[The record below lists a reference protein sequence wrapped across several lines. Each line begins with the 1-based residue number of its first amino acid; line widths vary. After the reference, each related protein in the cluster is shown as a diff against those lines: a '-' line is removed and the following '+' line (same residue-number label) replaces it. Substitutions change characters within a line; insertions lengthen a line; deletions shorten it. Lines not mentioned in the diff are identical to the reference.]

1 MTCHNKSSP
10 LIPFVV
16 KGGIKMLNRVS
27 ERFSR
32 VIQRYLPDA
41 FVIAVLM
48 TLFVFVLAFFTAPAD
63 PANLFQSYGDG
74 FWTYLAFTMQMVLLL
89 MTGMVLASVP
99 FVRKG
104 LEAISAKANT
114 ATKAYLFTF
123 LISAAAY
130 YINWGLAV
138 VVGAIVAR
146 EVGKRNKNAHFP
158 LLVACAY
165 APTVLYTA
173 GLSSSILLTIATED
187 HFLADVMGV
196 IPTSETIFHPGT
208 VIIFFALLITI
219 PIFILL
225 MAPKKNIIPYTAKTK
240 PQKAEVVTKEESNSP
255 AIRLENTPILGIL
268 IGLVG
273 IVYVLLQFA
282 KSVDLNLNLINILFL
297 SLGLLFHRS
306 LAQYGNAFKEA
317 AGSISPIILQ
327 FPFYAGIIALLGSS
341 GLADTIIRG
350 MASIS
355 SAESFGVFTYWTA
368 GLVNIL
374 APSGGGQWALQG
386 PLQVPAGMELGA
398 DPAVI
403 AMAVGWGDAWTNLI
417 QPFWALPILSIVGLH
432 IRHIMGYCIL
442 LSVWIGI
449 VTSILIYFVY

>member
-1 MTCHNKSSP
+1 
-10 LIPFVV
+10 
-16 KGGIKMLNRVS
+16 MLNRIS
-27 ERFSR
+27 DRFSQF
-32 VIQRYLPDA
+32 IHRYLPDA

-48 TLFVFVLAFFTAPAD
+48 TLFVFVLAFFSTPD
-63 PANLFQSYGDG
+63 NPMDLFQSYGNG

-99 FVRKG
+99 FIRRG
-104 LEAISAKANT
+104 LENLSAKANT
-114 ATKAYLFTF
+114 ARKAYLFTF

-146 EVGKRNKNAHFP
+146 EVGKRNQNAHFP

-173 GLSSSILLTIATED
+173 GLSSSIGLTIATKD
-187 HFLADVMGV
+187 HFLANVMGV

-208 VIIFFALLITI
+208 IIIFLTLLITI

-225 MAPKKNIIPYTAKTK
+225 MAPSKNVIPYTAKGPK
-240 PQKAEVVTKEESNSP
+240 KQIKFELEEDKKTP
-255 AIRLENTPILGIL
+255 AAVLEDTPILGIL

-273 IVYVLLQFA
+273 IVYAVLHFTNSQ
-282 KSVDLNLNLINILFL
+282 DLNLNIINILFL
-297 SLGLLFHRS
+297 SLGLIFHGS

-317 AGSISPIILQ
+317 ANSISPIILQ

-341 GLADTIIRG
+341 GLAATIING
-350 MASIS
+350 MTSIS
-355 SAESFGVFTYWTA
+355 SSETFGVFTYWTA

-386 PLQVPAGMELGA
+386 PLQIPAGMELGV
-398 DPAVI
+398 DPAVV

-442 LSVWIGI
+442 LSVWIGV
-449 VTSILIYFVY
+449 VTTILIYFVY

>member
-1 MTCHNKSSP
+1 M
-10 LIPFVV
+10 LIRQ
-16 KGGIKMLNRVS
+16 GGMILLNRMADS
-27 ERFSR
+27 FSR
-32 VIQRYLPDA
+32 IIYRYLPDA

-48 TLFVFVLAFFTAPAD
+48 TILVFILGFFSSPSNPLDLFR
-63 PANLFQSYGDG
+63 SYGDG
-74 FWTYLAFTMQMVLLL
+74 FWVYLAFTMQMILLL

-104 LEAISAKANT
+104 LEALSAKANT
-114 ATKAYLFTF
+114 ANKAYLFTF
-123 LISAAAY
+123 FISAAAY

-146 EVGKRNKNAHFP
+146 EVGKRNNKAHFP

-165 APTVLYTA
+165 TPTVLFTA
-173 GLSSSILLTIATED
+173 GLSSSIGLTIATKD

-208 VIIFFALLITI
+208 IIIFLTLLLTL

-225 MAPKKNIIPYTAKTK
+225 LAPKKKIIPYTPPKKKDLSIEDTPDK
-240 PQKAEVVTKEESNSP
+240 DDESVP
-255 AIRLENTPILGIL
+255 AIYLEKTPILGIVIGL
-268 IGLVG
+268 IGLIYVG
-273 IVYVLLQFA
+273 LKL
-282 KSVDLNLNLINILFL
+282 SSSSDLDLNIINMTFL

-306 LAQYGNAFKEA
+306 LRQYGNAFKEA
-317 AGSISPIILQ
+317 ASSISPIILQ
-327 FPFYAGIIALLGSS
+327 FPFYAAIIAILGSS
-341 GLADTIIRG
+341 GLGEKIING
-350 MASIS
+350 LASVS
-355 SAESFGVFTYWTA
+355 NEETFNVFTYWTA

-386 PLQVPAGMELGA
+386 PLQIPAGMNLGV
-398 DPAVI
+398 DPASV

-442 LSVWIGI
+442 LSIWVGV

>member
-1 MTCHNKSSP
+1 
-10 LIPFVV
+10 
-16 KGGIKMLNRVS
+16 MLNRVS

-41 FVIAVLM
+41 FVIAVIM
-48 TLFVFVLAFFTAPAD
+48 TLFVFILAFFTTPAD
-63 PANLFQSYGDG
+63 PMNLFQSYGDG

-99 FVRKG
+99 FIRRG

-173 GLSSSILLTIATED
+173 GLSSSILLTIATKD

-208 VIIFFALLITI
+208 IIIFLTLLITI

-225 MAPKKNIIPYTAKTK
+225 MAPKKNIIPYQAKTETTS
-240 PQKAEVVTKEESNSP
+240 QSTLEDTGETNTP
-255 AIRLENTPILGIL
+255 AYRLEHTPILGIL

-273 IVYVLLQFA
+273 IVYVVLQF
-282 KSVDLNLNLINILFL
+282 SNSIDLNLNLINLLFL
-297 SLGLLFHRS
+297 SLGLIFHRS
-306 LAQYGNAFKEA
+306 LAQYGKAFKEA

-341 GLADTIIRG
+341 GLADQIIQG
-350 MASIS
+350 MASVS

-386 PLQVPAGMELGA
+386 PLQVPAGLELGA
-398 DPAVI
+398 DPAVV